1 MEAGI
6 EMTVKPTHKFV
17 DLFVY
22 CGVTQLTALNSKAQT
37 GASVWRL
44 VSGLRHGVLTAKV
57 WCLFTRSLDV
67 YVRFKGDPLAVLC
80 QGQRSEMLILLIV
93 KTGMLSLTQGRN
105 VCYIQ

>member
-6 EMTVKPTHKFV
+6 EMTAKPTHKFV

-57 WCLFTRSLDV
+57 WYLFERSLDV
-67 YVRFKGDPLAVLC
+67 YVRFKGDPLAVPC
-80 QGQRSEMLILLIV
+80 QVQQSETLILLTV
-93 KTGMLSLTQGRN
+93 KRGMLSLTQGRN
-105 VCYIQ
+105 FCHIL

>member
-6 EMTVKPTHKFV
+6 EMTAMPTHKFV

-57 WCLFTRSLDV
+57 LCLFTRSLHV
-67 YVRFKGDPLAVLC
+67 LACAQTKLNS
-80 QGQRSEMLILLIV
+80 G
-93 KTGMLSLTQGRN
+93 
-105 VCYIQ
+105 